1 MNDNRTDFNQFT
13 NLYSLSK
20 TLRFSLEPEPKE
32 KTLENLGFIKKEN
45 VWVLDEKNSLLG
57 QDKER
62 ADDYKKVK
70 GLIDDYIKDFIEKSL
85 SHLEL
90 NKEDLENFEKLYKKK
105 GKNEEERICFD
116 EIKAKL
122 RGQIADYLKNDPCYP
137 SILKESKGKGK
148 GKGKKVV
155 DHSSNA
161 STNPSVPEV
170 NKKKEKGKSK
180 KEDNETFFFEHLYN
194 FVEEDDRR
202 YIDKFKKF
210 TTYFR
215 GFNENRKNLFTEE
228 AQATAIAYRL
238 VHDNLPKFIDNMQC
252 FEAFKDAGL
261 ADKLPELYASLGAEP
276 GVGTIDE
283 MFRLDY
289 YSRLLTQSHIDI
301 YNAVI
306 GGKTTDKEKIQGLNE
321 LVNLYNQQQ
330 TDRSMRLPLFKPLFK
345 QILSDRGSL
354 SWLPEQFGSDN
365 EVLES
370 IEACYIALEYTFS
383 SLKQLLKELGSYNL
397 SQVYVDYAMLPPVS
411 QQIADDWSAI
421 YRALDAAFMRENPKK
436 EEETDP
442 EYEERRQKYFKNK
455 DACSIAEVDA
465 ALETQKETLDKQEE
479 ALEKQNP
486 DAPHALVGYFSRLG
500 EGRKEGKAQDDLF
513 TSIAALH
520 DEAEPLLAA
529 PYPEEKNLAQ
539 DKVSVEKLKNLLD
552 AVKALQHF
560 VAPLAATAEQPDKDE
575 RFYGQLMPLWLSLG
589 QITPLYNKVRDYLT
603 RKPYSVEKIKLNF
616 ECPTLM
622 GGWAAD
628 DKGYLQYKTLIFRKA
643 GIYYLGII
651 AKGKRRGRKGKK
663 GDEYNARA
671 DGSERYF
678 EKMEYRFAKPALDF
692 NNRFFTDEKGIKPT
706 QEIRSIKERKEKT
719 EEDHHALI
727 DFFKSCLEVYPNYKK
742 FGFRF
747 AETSEYNTVGEF
759 LEDAR
764 RQAYGVSFSLVRED
778 DIYRLVDEGKL
789 YLFKIYSKDFS
800 PKSKG
805 TPNLHTIYWRMLF
818 DPRNLADVSFQ
829 LNGHGEVFYR
839 KPSLQKEP
847 EKPTHPAGRPIA
859 NKRADATKKESC
871 FAYDLIKDKRFTE
884 RHFELHVPITL
895 NFKSRQIKDINQ
907 MVKEYIHDAADL
919 HVIGIDRGE
928 RNLLYLSLIDMQGR
942 IVKQQSLNSVGET
955 DYYASQ
961 GGIAKQESPNEV
973 DRTDYHALLE
983 KREVER
989 QKARRSWQT
998 IESIK
1003 ELKEGYL
1010 SQVVRVVANWMVEY
1024 HAIVALENL
1033 NFGFKRGRQKV
1044 EKQVYQKFEKMLTDK
1059 LCYLVDKTKDA
1070 DEPGGALRAYQ
1081 LAKPLEKSANM
1092 GFQNGFLFYV
1102 PAWNTSKIDP
1112 VTGFVNLFDTRYEN
1126 EKKARNFFDR
1136 FDAIH
1141 YNETAGLFEFVF
1153 QYRKFPTKAESTR
1166 NGWTLCSHG
1175 ERIEAFKDKAGHW
1188 DTCTVNLTEEL
1199 KKLFKHYGIALD
1211 GDLRAAISRQTDKK
1225 FFQNDKRE
1233 GDCPR
1238 GLMQLFRL
1246 MVQMRNSEPG
1256 TNTDYLISPVADAQ
1270 GRFFD
1275 SREVGDD
1282 LPKDADA
1289 NGAYNIAR
1297 KGLWLVRKIKEDPS
1311 FKKMTLTNQ
1320 EWLSFAQEKPYE
1332 G

>member
-1 MNDNRTDFNQFT
+1 MNDNRTDFNQFS

-20 TLRFSLEPEPKE
+20 TLRFSLDPRG
-32 KTLENLGFIKKEN
+32 KTLENILKNG
-45 VWVLDEKNSLLG
+45 LLDQDEK
-57 QDKER
+57 R
-62 ADDYKKVK
+62 ADDYKRVK
-70 GLIDDYIKDFIEKSL
+70 ALMDEYHKHFIETALTGFELDAKELEEYYTLYRL
-85 SHLEL
+85 SGKDEKQKKRFDKVQTEL
-90 NKEDLENFEKLYKKK
+90 RE
-105 GKNEEERICFD
+105 
-116 EIKAKL
+116 
-122 RGQIADYLKNDPCYP
+122 QIAKRMTSDPSYKA
-137 SILKESKGKGK
+137 LFKDDML
-148 GKGKKVV
+148 KKVLPEFAGTDDERRLV
-155 DHSSNA
+155 A
-161 STNPSVPEV
+161 S
-170 NKKKEKGKSK
+170 
-180 KEDNETFFFEHLYN
+180 
-194 FVEEDDRR
+194 
-202 YIDKFKKF
+202 FKDF
-210 TTYFR
+210 TTYFQ
-215 GFNENRKNLFTEE
+215 GFYTNRKNLYTAE
-228 AQATAIAYRL
+228 AQSTAIAYRL

-252 FEAFKDAGL
+252 FEAFKAAGL
-261 ADKLPELYASLGAEP
+261 ADKLPELYASLGVEP

-321 LVNLYNQQQ
+321 LINLYNQQQ

-345 QILSDRGSL
+345 QILSDRGGL

-411 QQIADDWSAI
+411 QQIYDDWSTI
-421 YRALDAAFMRENPKK
+421 YRALDAAFMRANPKK

-500 EGRKEGKAQDDLF
+500 ECRKEGKAQDDLF
-513 TSIAALH
+513 ARIAALH
-520 DEAEPLLAA
+520 EEVEPLLAA
-529 PYPEEKNLAQ
+529 PYPKEKNLAQ
-539 DKVSVEKLKNLLD
+539 DKESVEKLKNLLD

-575 RFYGQLMPLWLSLG
+575 RFYGQLMPLWLALG
-589 QITPLYNKVRDYLT
+589 QVTPLYNKVRDYLT

-616 ECPTLM
+616 ECPKLM
-622 GGWAAD
+622 GGWSAD
-628 DKGYLQYKTLIFRKA
+628 EKGSLQYKTLIFRKA
-643 GIYYLGII
+643 GFYYLGII
-651 AKGKRRGRKGKK
+651 AKGESIDRLSVCV
-663 GDEYNARA
+663 DP
-671 DGSERYF
+671 SVSCF
-678 EKMEYRFAKPALDF
+678 EKMEYRLAKPAQDF
-692 NNRFFTDEKGIKPT
+692 YNQFFRNEKGIKPT
-706 QEIRSIKERKEKT
+706 KEIRSIKERKEKT

-764 RQAYGVSFSLVRED
+764 RQAYGVSFSRVRKD

-800 PKSKG
+800 NHSKG

-859 NKRADATKKESC
+859 NKRAGAKKKESC
-871 FAYDLIKDKRFTE
+871 FNYDLIKDERFTE

-907 MVKEYIHDAADL
+907 MVNEYIHDADDL

-942 IVKQQSLNSVGET
+942 IVKQQSLNCVGET
-955 DYYASQ
+955 DFYAPQ
-961 GGIAKQESPNEV
+961 GRIVKQQSLNQV

-983 KREVER
+983 KREGER

-1010 SQVVRVVANWMVEY
+1010 SQVVRVVANWMVEH

-1044 EKQVYQKFEKMLTDK
+1044 EKQVYQKFEKMLIDK
-1059 LCYLVDKTKDA
+1059 LNYLVDKKKSA

-1081 LAKPLEKSANM
+1081 LTNKFESFAQMDRQS
-1092 GFQNGFLFYV
+1092 GFLFYV

-1126 EKKARNFFDR
+1126 VKKAQKFFEK
-1136 FDAIH
+1136 FDAIR
-1141 YNETAGLFEFVF
+1141 YNEAAGQFEFVF
-1153 QYRKFPTKAESTR
+1153 QYRKFTAKAEGTR
-1166 NGWTLCSHG
+1166 DKWTLCSHG
-1175 ERIEAFKDKAGHW
+1175 ERIESFKDKANQW

-1199 KKLFKHYGIALD
+1199 EKLFAHYGIALD
-1211 GDLRAAISRQTDKK
+1211 GDLRAAIVGQTDKA
-1225 FFQNDKRE
+1225 FFQNDKR
-1233 GDCPR
+1233 DDKKPR

-1246 MVQMRNSEPG
+1246 MVQMRNSRPG

-1275 SREVGDD
+1275 SRKVGDD

-1297 KGLWLVRKIKEDPS
+1297 KGLWFVRKIKEGAS
-1311 FKKMTLTNQ
+1311 SKEMKLTNQ

>member
-1 MNDNRTDFNQFT
+1 MNDNRTDFNQFS

-20 TLRFSLEPEPKE
+20 TLRFSLDPRG
-32 KTLENLGFIKKEN
+32 KTLENILKNG
-45 VWVLDEKNSLLG
+45 LLDQDEK
-57 QDKER
+57 R
-62 ADDYKKVK
+62 ADDYKRVK
-70 GLIDDYIKDFIEKSL
+70 ALMDEYHKHFIETALTGFELDAKELEEYYTLYRL
-85 SHLEL
+85 SGKDEKQKKRFDKVQTEL
-90 NKEDLENFEKLYKKK
+90 RE
-105 GKNEEERICFD
+105 
-116 EIKAKL
+116 
-122 RGQIADYLKNDPCYP
+122 QIAKRMTSDSSYKALFKDDM
-137 SILKESKGKGK
+137 L
-148 GKGKKVV
+148 KKVLPEFAGTDDERRLV
-155 DHSSNA
+155 A
-161 STNPSVPEV
+161 S
-170 NKKKEKGKSK
+170 
-180 KEDNETFFFEHLYN
+180 
-194 FVEEDDRR
+194 
-202 YIDKFKKF
+202 FKDF
-210 TTYFR
+210 TTYFQ
-215 GFNENRKNLFTEE
+215 GFYTNRKNLYTAE
-228 AQATAIAYRL
+228 AQSTAIAYRL

-252 FEAFKDAGL
+252 FEAFKAAGL
-261 ADKLPELYASLGAEP
+261 ADKLPELYASLGVEP

-321 LVNLYNQQQ
+321 LINLYNQQQ

-345 QILSDRGSL
+345 QILSDRGGL

-370 IEACYIALEYTFS
+370 IEACYKELEYTFS
-383 SLKQLLKELGSYNL
+383 SLKQLLEELGNYNL

-411 QQIADDWSAI
+411 QQIYDDWSTI
-421 YRALDAAFMRENPKK
+421 YRALDAAFMRANPKK
-436 EEETDP
+436 EEEKDP

-465 ALETQKETLDKQEE
+465 ALEMQKETLDKQEE

-500 EGRKEGKAQDDLF
+500 ECRKEGKAQDDLF
-513 TSIAALH
+513 ARIAALH
-520 DEAEPLLAA
+520 EEVEPLLAA
-529 PYPEEKNLAQ
+529 PYPKEKNLAQ
-539 DKVSVEKLKNLLD
+539 DKESVEKLKNLLD

-575 RFYGQLMPLWLSLG
+575 RFYGQLMPLWLALG
-589 QITPLYNKVRDYLT
+589 QVTPLYNKVRDYLT

-616 ECPTLM
+616 ECPKLM
-622 GGWAAD
+622 GGWSAD
-628 DKGYLQYKTLIFRKA
+628 EKGSLQYKTLIFRKA
-643 GIYYLGII
+643 GFYYLGII
-651 AKGKRRGRKGKK
+651 AKGESIDRLSVCV
-663 GDEYNARA
+663 DP
-671 DGSERYF
+671 SVSCF
-678 EKMEYRFAKPALDF
+678 EKMEYRLAKPAQDF
-692 NNRFFTDEKGIKPT
+692 YNQFFRNEKGIKPT
-706 QEIRSIKERKEKT
+706 EEIRSIKERKEKT

-742 FGFRF
+742 FGFHF
-747 AETSEYNTVGEF
+747 AETSEYNNVGEF

-764 RQAYGVSFSLVRED
+764 RQAYGVSFSRVRKD

-800 PKSKG
+800 DHSKG
-805 TPNLHTIYWRMLF
+805 RLNLHTIYWKMLF

-859 NKRADATKKESC
+859 NKRADAKKKESC

-942 IVKQQSLNSVGET
+942 IVKQESLNR
-955 DYYASQ
+955 
-961 GGIAKQESPNEV
+961 V

-1044 EKQVYQKFEKMLTDK
+1044 EKQVYQKFEKMLIDK
-1059 LCYLVDKTKDA
+1059 LNYLVDKKKSA

-1081 LAKPLEKSANM
+1081 LTNPFESFEKM
-1092 GFQNGFLFYV
+1092 GRQNGFLFYV

-1112 VTGFVNLFDTRYEN
+1112 VTGFVNLFDTRYESVA
-1126 EKKARNFFDR
+1126 KAQEFFQK
-1136 FDAIH
+1136 FDAIR
-1141 YNETAGLFEFVF
+1141 YNEATGLFEFVF
-1153 QYRKFPTKAESTR
+1153 QYSNFSPKVKDPK
-1166 NGWTLCSHG
+1166 NKWTLCSHG
-1175 ERIEAFKDKAGHW
+1175 ERIETSKDKAGHW
-1188 DTCTVNLTEEL
+1188 DTRTVNLTEEL

-1211 GDLRAAISRQTDKK
+1211 GDLRTAIVGQTDEA
-1225 FFQNDKRE
+1225 FFQNDKR
-1233 GDCPR
+1233 DDKKPR

-1246 MVQMRNSEPG
+1246 MVQMRNSRPG

-1297 KGLWLVRKIKEDPS
+1297 KGLWFVRKIKEGAS
-1311 FKKMTLTNQ
+1311 SKEMKLTNQ

>member
-252 FEAFKDAGL
+252 FEAFKAAGL
-261 ADKLPELYASLGAEP
+261 SHKLPELHASLGVEP

-513 TSIAALH
+513 ARIAARH
-520 DEAEPLLAA
+520 EEVEPLLAA
-529 PYPEEKNLAQ
+529 PYPKEKNLAQ
-539 DKVSVEKLKNLLD
+539 DKESVEKLKNLLD

-706 QEIRSIKERKEKT
+706 EEIRSIKKRMGRK
-719 EEDHHALI
+719 
-727 DFFKSCLEVYPNYKK
+727 
-742 FGFRF
+742 
-747 AETSEYNTVGEF
+747 
-759 LEDAR
+759 
-764 RQAYGVSFSLVRED
+764 
-778 DIYRLVDEGKL
+778 
-789 YLFKIYSKDFS
+789 
-800 PKSKG
+800 
-805 TPNLHTIYWRMLF
+805 
-818 DPRNLADVSFQ
+818 
-829 LNGHGEVFYR
+829 
-839 KPSLQKEP
+839 
-847 EKPTHPAGRPIA
+847 
-859 NKRADATKKESC
+859 TKC
-871 FAYDLIKDKRFTE
+871 T
-884 RHFELHVPITL
+884 
-895 NFKSRQIKDINQ
+895 
-907 MVKEYIHDAADL
+907 M
-919 HVIGIDRGE
+919 
-928 RNLLYLSLIDMQGR
+928 
-942 IVKQQSLNSVGET
+942 
-955 DYYASQ
+955 
-961 GGIAKQESPNEV
+961 
-973 DRTDYHALLE
+973 
-983 KREVER
+983 
-989 QKARRSWQT
+989 
-998 IESIK
+998 
-1003 ELKEGYL
+1003 
-1010 SQVVRVVANWMVEY
+1010 VVR
-1024 HAIVALENL
+1024 
-1033 NFGFKRGRQKV
+1033 
-1044 EKQVYQKFEKMLTDK
+1044 
-1059 LCYLVDKTKDA
+1059 
-1070 DEPGGALRAYQ
+1070 
-1081 LAKPLEKSANM
+1081 
-1092 GFQNGFLFYV
+1092 
-1102 PAWNTSKIDP
+1102 WNEC
-1112 VTGFVNLFDTRYEN
+1112 VN
-1126 EKKARNFFDR
+1126 A
-1136 FDAIH
+1136 
-1141 YNETAGLFEFVF
+1141 
-1153 QYRKFPTKAESTR
+1153 
-1166 NGWTLCSHG
+1166 
-1175 ERIEAFKDKAGHW
+1175 
-1188 DTCTVNLTEEL
+1188 
-1199 KKLFKHYGIALD
+1199 
-1211 GDLRAAISRQTDKK
+1211 
-1225 FFQNDKRE
+1225 
-1233 GDCPR
+1233 
-1238 GLMQLFRL
+1238 
-1246 MVQMRNSEPG
+1246 
-1256 TNTDYLISPVADAQ
+1256 
-1270 GRFFD
+1270 
-1275 SREVGDD
+1275 
-1282 LPKDADA
+1282 
-1289 NGAYNIAR
+1289 
-1297 KGLWLVRKIKEDPS
+1297 
-1311 FKKMTLTNQ
+1311 
-1320 EWLSFAQEKPYE
+1320 
-1332 G
+1332 

>member
-1 MNDNRTDFNQFT
+1 MENNRPDFNRFS

-20 TLRFSLEPEPKE
+20 TLRFSLDPVG
-32 KTLENLGFIKKEN
+32 KTLENIQKNGL
-45 VWVLDEKNSLLG
+45 LDQDEK
-57 QDKER
+57 R

-70 GLIDDYIKDFIEKSL
+70 GLMDEFHKHFIETAL
-85 SHLEL
+85 AGFEL
-90 NKEDLENFEKLYKKK
+90 NGEELEEYSTLYRLPGKDEKQKKRFK
-105 GKNEEERICFD
+105 KIQSE
-116 EIKAKL
+116 L
-122 RGQIADYLKNDPCYP
+122 REQIAKRLTSDPRYKALFKDGMIKTVLP
-137 SILKESKGKGK
+137 EFARTDDERRL
-148 GKGKKVV
+148 V
-155 DHSSNA
+155 A
-161 STNPSVPEV
+161 S
-170 NKKKEKGKSK
+170 
-180 KEDNETFFFEHLYN
+180 
-194 FVEEDDRR
+194 
-202 YIDKFKKF
+202 FKDF
-210 TTYFR
+210 TTYFQ
-215 GFNENRKNLFTEE
+215 GFYTNRKNLYTAE
-228 AQATAIAYRL
+228 AQATAIACRL

-261 ADKLPELYASLGAEP
+261 ADKLPELYASLGVEL

-345 QILSDRGSL
+345 QILSDRDSL
-354 SWLPEQFGSDN
+354 SWLPEQFGSDD

-370 IEACYIALEYTFS
+370 IEACYNALKDTFS
-383 SLKQLLKELGSYNL
+383 SLKQLLEELGSYNL
-397 SQVYVDYAMLPPVS
+397 NQVYVDYAMLPPISLAVY
-411 QQIADDWSAI
+411 DDWSAI
-421 YRALDAAFMRENPKK
+421 YRALDAAFMRVNPKE
-436 EEETDP
+436 EEETDQ
-442 EYEERRQKYFKNK
+442 EYEERRQKHFKDK
-455 DACSIAEVDA
+455 DACSIAEVEE
-465 ALETQKETLDKQEE
+465 ALETQKETLDKPEE

-500 EGRKEGKAQDDLF
+500 ECRKEGKAQDDLF

-520 DEAEPLLAA
+520 DKAEPLLAA
-529 PYPEEKNLAQ
+529 LYPKEKNLAQ
-539 DKVSVEKLKNLLD
+539 DKASVEKLKNLLD
-552 AVKALQHF
+552 AVKALQHY

-575 RFYGQLMPLWLSLG
+575 RFYGQLMPLWLSLS

-616 ECPTLM
+616 ENSTLM
-622 GGWAAD
+622 DGWHVNKIRDNTAVILRKDGVYFLAIMNKKHNQTFD
-628 DKGYLQYKTLIFRKA
+628 AKNIQTDGVCYEMMNYYLLQEPFKMLPKVFFSKSRIGEFNPSSQIMEIYKRGSFRK
-643 GIYYLGII
+643 GNSFRI
-651 AKGKRRGRKGKK
+651 
-663 GDEYNARA
+663 
-671 DGSERYF
+671 
-678 EKMEYRFAKPALDF
+678 
-692 NNRFFTDEKGIKPT
+692 
-706 QEIRSIKERKEKT
+706 
-719 EEDHHALI
+719 EDCRALI
-727 DFFKSCLEVYPNYKK
+727 DFYKYAISRHQDWK
-742 FGFRF
+742 NFGFQF
-747 AETSEYNTVGEF
+747 SETQSYNDISDFYREVETQGY
-759 LEDAR
+759 R
-764 RQAYGVSFSLVRED
+764 ISFSPVSENYINRM
-778 DIYRLVDEGKL
+778 VDEGKL

-800 PKSKG
+800 PNSKG

-839 KPSLQKEP
+839 KPTLPQEP

-859 NKRADATKKESC
+859 NKRADAKKKESC
-871 FAYDLIKDKRFTE
+871 FKIDLIKDKRFTKL
-884 RHFELHVPITL
+884 HFELHVPITL
-895 NFKSRQIKDINQ
+895 NFKSRQVANINQ
-907 MVKEYIHDAADL
+907 MVKDYIRDADDL

-942 IVKQQSLNSVGET
+942 IVKQQSLNCVGET
-955 DYYASQ
+955 DFYAPQ
-961 GGIAKQESPNEV
+961 GRIVKQQSLNQV

-983 KREVER
+983 KREGER
-989 QKARRSWQT
+989 QAARRSWQT

-1010 SQVVRVVANWMVEY
+1010 SQAVRVVANWMVQY

-1044 EKQVYQKFEKMLTDK
+1044 ERQVYQKFEKMLIDK
-1059 LCYLVDKTKDA
+1059 LNYLVDKKKAD
-1070 DEPGGALRAYQ
+1070 DEPGGALHAYQ
-1081 LAKPLEKSANM
+1081 LANPFVSFEKM
-1092 GFQNGFLFYV
+1092 GRQSGFLFYV

-1126 EKKARNFFDR
+1126 VKKARNFFAK
-1136 FDAIH
+1136 FDAIR
-1141 YNETAGLFEFVF
+1141 YNEATGLFEFVF
-1153 QYRKFPTKAESTR
+1153 QYREFTAKAEGTR
-1166 NGWTLCSHG
+1166 DKWTLCSHG
-1175 ERIEAFKDKAGHW
+1175 ERIETFKDKANQW

-1211 GDLRAAISRQTDKK
+1211 GDLRTAIVGQTDKA
-1225 FFQNDKRE
+1225 FFQNDKR
-1233 GDCPR
+1233 DDKKPR

-1297 KGLWLVRKIKEDPS
+1297 KGLWFVRKIKEGAS
-1311 FKKMTLTNQ
+1311 SKEMKLTNQ

>member
-1 MNDNRTDFNQFT
+1 MNDNRTDFNQFS

-20 TLRFSLEPEPKE
+20 TLRFSLDPRG
-32 KTLENLGFIKKEN
+32 KTLENILKNG
-45 VWVLDEKNSLLG
+45 LLDQDEK
-57 QDKER
+57 R
-62 ADDYKKVK
+62 ADDYKRVK
-70 GLIDDYIKDFIEKSL
+70 ALMDEYHKHFIETALTGFELDAKELEEYYTLYRL
-85 SHLEL
+85 SGKDEKQKKRFDKVQTEL
-90 NKEDLENFEKLYKKK
+90 RE
-105 GKNEEERICFD
+105 
-116 EIKAKL
+116 
-122 RGQIADYLKNDPCYP
+122 QIAKRMTSDSCYKALFKDDMLKKDLPEFAGTDDERR
-137 SILKESKGKGK
+137 L
-148 GKGKKVV
+148 V
-155 DHSSNA
+155 A
-161 STNPSVPEV
+161 S
-170 NKKKEKGKSK
+170 
-180 KEDNETFFFEHLYN
+180 
-194 FVEEDDRR
+194 
-202 YIDKFKKF
+202 FKDF
-210 TTYFR
+210 TTYFQ
-215 GFNENRKNLFTEE
+215 GFYTNRKNLYTAE
-228 AQATAIAYRL
+228 AQSTAIAYRL

-252 FEAFKDAGL
+252 FEAFKAAGL
-261 ADKLPELYASLGAEP
+261 ADKLPELYASLGVEP

-321 LVNLYNQQQ
+321 LINLYNQQQ

-345 QILSDRGSL
+345 QILSDRDSL
-354 SWLPEQFGSDN
+354 SWLPGQFGSDN

-383 SLKQLLKELGSYNL
+383 SLKQLLEELGNYDL
-397 SQVYVDYAMLPPVS
+397 HKVYVYYAMLPPISLAVY
-411 QQIADDWSAI
+411 DDWSAI
-421 YRALDAAFMRENPKK
+421 YRALDAAFMRENPRKK
-436 EEETDP
+436 NEKDEK
-442 EYEERRQKYFKNK
+442 YEERRQKYFKNK
-455 DACSIAEVDA
+455 SACSIAEV
-465 ALETQKETLDKQEE
+465 EE
-479 ALEKQNP
+479 ALVAQ
-486 DAPHALVGYFSRLG
+486 DADSPHALAGYFSRLRAGREDG
-500 EGRKEGKAQDDLF
+500 EASADLF
-513 TSIAALH
+513 ARITVLH
-520 DEAEPLLAA
+520 EEAEPLLTAS
-529 PYPEEKNLAQ
+529 YPKEKNLAR
-539 DKVSVEKLKNLLD
+539 DKESVEKLKNLLD

-575 RFYGQLMPLWLSLG
+575 RFYGQLMPLWHSLG
-589 QITPLYNKVRDYLT
+589 QVTPLYNQVRDYLT

-616 ECPTLM
+616 ENYTLM
-622 GGWAAD
+622 DGWDVNKIRDNTTVILRKDGAYFLAIM
-628 DKGYLQYKTLIFRKA
+628 DKKHNKTFDPKNIQTDGVCYEKMDYKLIPGPNKMLPKVFFSQ
-643 GIYYLGII
+643 
-651 AKGKRRGRKGKK
+651 KGKSEFNPSSQIMEIYEERGSFKK
-663 GDEYNARA
+663 GDSFR
-671 DGSERYF
+671 
-678 EKMEYRFAKPALDF
+678 
-692 NNRFFTDEKGIKPT
+692 I
-706 QEIRSIKERKEKT
+706 
-719 EEDHHALI
+719 EDCRALI
-727 DFFKSCLEVYPNYKK
+727 DFYKDAISRHPDWK
-742 FGFRF
+742 NFGFQF
-747 AETSEYNTVGEF
+747 SETQSYNDISDFYHEVEMQG
-759 LEDAR
+759 
-764 RQAYGVSFSLVRED
+764 YSISFSPVSENY
-778 DIYRLVDEGKL
+778 INSMVDGGKL

-800 PKSKG
+800 SKSKG
-805 TPNLHTIYWRMLF
+805 RPNLHTIYWRMLF
-818 DPRNLADVSFQ
+818 DPRNLADVSFR
-829 LNGHGEVFYR
+829 LNGGGEVFYR
-839 KPSLQKEP
+839 KASLPNEP

-895 NFKSRQIKDINQ
+895 NFKSRQIKNINQ
-907 MVKEYIHDAADL
+907 MVNEYIHDADDL

-942 IVKQQSLNSVGET
+942 IVKQESLNR
-955 DYYASQ
+955 
-961 GGIAKQESPNEV
+961 V

-1010 SQVVRVVANWMVEY
+1010 SQAVRVVADWMVQY

-1044 EKQVYQKFEKMLTDK
+1044 ERQVYQKFEKMLIDK
-1059 LCYLVDKTKDA
+1059 LSYLVDKKTPA

-1081 LAKPLEKSANM
+1081 LTNKFTSFAQMSR
-1092 GFQNGFLFYV
+1092 QNGFLFYV

-1112 VTGFVNLFDTRYEN
+1112 VTGFVNLFDTRYESVA
-1126 EKKARNFFDR
+1126 KAQEFFQK
-1136 FDAIH
+1136 FDAIR
-1141 YNETAGLFEFVF
+1141 YNEATGLFEFVF
-1153 QYRKFPTKAESTR
+1153 QYSNFSPKVKDPK
-1166 NGWTLCSHG
+1166 NKWTLCSHG
-1175 ERIEAFKDKAGHW
+1175 ERIETSKDKAGHW

-1199 KKLFKHYGIALD
+1199 KKLFAHYGIALN

-1246 MVQMRNSEPG
+1246 MVQMRNSIPHTE
-1256 TNTDYLISPVADAQ
+1256 TDYLISPVADAQ

-1275 SREVGDD
+1275 SREAGDD

-1320 EWLSFAQEKPYE
+1320 EWLSLGKALRGMTQPPWPWTTISPYRC
-1332 G
+1332 

>member
-1 MNDNRTDFNQFT
+1 MNDNRPDFNQFT

-90 NKEDLENFEKLYKKK
+90 KKEDLEKYEELYKTK
-105 GKNEEERICFD
+105 GKNEKQRSSFEKV
-116 EIKAKL
+116 KAKL
-122 RGQIADYLKNDPCYP
+122 RKQITEHLTSDPCYP
-137 SILKESKGKGK
+137 SILKDKVNKNESKNFYF
-148 GKGKKVV
+148 KV
-155 DHSSNA
+155 
-161 STNPSVPEV
+161 
-170 NKKKEKGKSK
+170 
-180 KEDNETFFFEHLYN
+180 LYN
-194 FVEEDDRR
+194 FVKEDDRK
-202 YIDKFKKF
+202 YIDKFDGF

-252 FEAFKDAGL
+252 FEAFKAAGL
-261 ADKLPELYASLGAEP
+261 ADKLPDLYASLGVEP

-321 LVNLYNQQQ
+321 LINLYNKQQ

-354 SWLPEQFGSDN
+354 SWLPEQFGSDD

-370 IEACYIALEYTFS
+370 IEACYNALEDTFS
-383 SLKQLLKELGSYNL
+383 SLMQLLKGLDSYNQN
-397 SQVYVDYAMLPPVS
+397 QVYVDYAMLPSIS
-411 QQIADDWSAI
+411 QQIHDDWSAI

-436 EEETDP
+436 KKESDEK
-442 EYEERRQKYFKNK
+442 YEERRQKYFKNK
-455 DACSIAEVDA
+455 DACSIAEVEA
-465 ALETQKETLDKQEE
+465 

-486 DAPHALVGYFSRLG
+486 DAPHALVGYFSCLG

-513 TSIAALH
+513 TSIANLH
-520 DEAEPLLAA
+520 DKVKPLLAA
-529 PYPEEKNLAQ
+529 PYPKEKNLAQ
-539 DKVSVEKLKNLLD
+539 DKASVEKLKNLLD

-589 QITPLYNKVRDYLT
+589 QITPLYNKLRDYLT

-616 ECPTLM
+616 ENSTLM
-622 GGWAAD
+622 DGWHVNKIRDNTAVILRKDGVYFLAIMNKKHNQTFD
-628 DKGYLQYKTLIFRKA
+628 AKNIQTDGVCYEKMNYYLLQEPFKMLPKVFFSKSRIGEFNPSPQIMEIYKRDSFRK
-643 GIYYLGII
+643 
-651 AKGKRRGRKGKK
+651 
-663 GDEYNARA
+663 GDSFR
-671 DGSERYF
+671 
-678 EKMEYRFAKPALDF
+678 
-692 NNRFFTDEKGIKPT
+692 I
-706 QEIRSIKERKEKT
+706 
-719 EEDHHALI
+719 EDCHALI
-727 DFFKSCLEVYPNYKK
+727 DFYKDAISRHPDWK
-742 FGFRF
+742 NFGFQF
-747 AETSEYNTVGEF
+747 SETQSYNDISDFYREVETQGY
-759 LEDAR
+759 R
-764 RQAYGVSFSLVRED
+764 ISFSPVSENYINRM
-778 DIYRLVDEGKL
+778 VDEGKL

-800 PKSKG
+800 PNSKG
-805 TPNLHTIYWRMLF
+805 MPNLHTIYWRMLF

-839 KPSLQKEP
+839 KASPTADPK
-847 EKPTHPAGRPIA
+847 KPTHPAGRPIA
-859 NKRADATKKESC
+859 NKRADAKKKESC
-871 FAYDLIKDKRFTE
+871 FKIDLIKDKRFTE
-884 RHFELHVPITL
+884 LHFELHVPITL
-895 NFKSRQIKDINQ
+895 NFKSRKVANIKQ
-907 MVKEYIHDAADL
+907 MVNDYIRDAADL
-919 HVIGIDRGE
+919 HIIGIDRGE

-942 IVKQQSLNSVGET
+942 IVEQRSLN
-955 DYYASQ
+955 Q
-961 GGIAKQESPNEV
+961 V

-983 KREVER
+983 KREGER
-989 QKARRSWQT
+989 QAARRSWQT

-1010 SQVVRVVANWMVEY
+1010 SQAVRVVADWMVQH

-1044 EKQVYQKFEKMLTDK
+1044 ERQVYQKFEKMLIDK
-1059 LCYLVDKTKDA
+1059 LNYLVDKKKPA

-1081 LAKPLEKSANM
+1081 LTNKFVSFAQM
-1092 GFQNGFLFYV
+1092 GCQNGFLFYV

-1112 VTGFVNLFDTRYEN
+1112 VTGFVNLFDTRYES
-1126 EKKARNFFDR
+1126 KDKAKEFFEN
-1136 FDAIH
+1136 FDAIR
-1141 YNETAGLFEFVF
+1141 YNKATGLFEFSF
-1153 QYRKFPTKAESTR
+1153 HYSKFKTKVKDKRDE
-1166 NGWTLCSHG
+1166 WTLCSHG
-1175 ERIEAFKDKAGHW
+1175 ERIEMFKDRAGHW
-1188 DTCTVNLTEEL
+1188 EACTVNLTEEL
-1199 KKLFKHYGIALD
+1199 KKLFKHYGVALD
-1211 GDLRAAISRQTDKK
+1211 GDLRAAIVGQTDKA
-1225 FFQNDKRE
+1225 FFQNDKRDDE
-1233 GDCPR
+1233 KPR

-1246 MVQMRNSEPG
+1246 MVQMRNSDSK
-1256 TNTDYLISPVADAQ
+1256 NNLDYIISPVADAQ

-1275 SREVGDD
+1275 SRKVGDD

-1297 KGLWLVRKIKEDPS
+1297 KGLWFVRKIKEGAS
-1311 FKKMTLTNQ
+1311 SKEMRLTNQ

>member
-1 MNDNRTDFNQFT
+1 MNDNRTDFNQFS

-20 TLRFSLEPEPKE
+20 TLRFSLDPRG
-32 KTLENLGFIKKEN
+32 KTLENILKNG
-45 VWVLDEKNSLLG
+45 LLDQDEK
-57 QDKER
+57 R
-62 ADDYKKVK
+62 ADDYKRVK
-70 GLIDDYIKDFIEKSL
+70 ALMDEYHKHFIETAL
-85 SHLEL
+85 TGFEL
-90 NKEDLENFEKLYKKK
+90 DGEKLEEYYTLYRLSGKDEKQKK
-105 GKNEEERICFD
+105 RFD
-116 EIKAKL
+116 KVQTEL
-122 RGQIADYLKNDPCYP
+122 REQIAKRMTSDSRYKALFKDDMLKKDLPEFAGTDDERR
-137 SILKESKGKGK
+137 L
-148 GKGKKVV
+148 V
-155 DHSSNA
+155 A
-161 STNPSVPEV
+161 S
-170 NKKKEKGKSK
+170 
-180 KEDNETFFFEHLYN
+180 
-194 FVEEDDRR
+194 
-202 YIDKFKKF
+202 FKDF
-210 TTYFR
+210 TTYFQ
-215 GFNENRKNLFTEE
+215 GFYTNRKNLYTAE
-228 AQATAIAYRL
+228 AQSTAIAYRL

-252 FEAFKDAGL
+252 FEDFKAAGL
-261 ADKLPELYASLGAEP
+261 SHKLPELRASLGVEP

-321 LVNLYNQQQ
+321 LINLYNQQQ

-345 QILSDRGSL
+345 QILSDRGGL
-354 SWLPEQFGSDN
+354 SWLPEQFGSDG

-383 SLKQLLKELGSYNL
+383 SLKQLLEELGNYDL
-397 SQVYVDYAMLPPVS
+397 HKVYVYYAMLPPISLAVY
-411 QQIADDWSAI
+411 DDWSAI
-421 YRALDAAFMRENPKK
+421 YRALDAAFMRENPRKK
-436 EEETDP
+436 NEKDEK
-442 EYEERRQKYFKNK
+442 YEERRQKYFKNK
-455 DACSIAEVDA
+455 SACSIAEV
-465 ALETQKETLDKQEE
+465 EE
-479 ALEKQNP
+479 ALVAQ
-486 DAPHALVGYFSRLG
+486 DADSPHALAGYFSRLRAGREDG
-500 EGRKEGKAQDDLF
+500 EASADLF
-513 TSIAALH
+513 ARIAALH
-520 DEAEPLLAA
+520 KEAEPLLTT
-529 PYPEEKNLAQ
+529 PYPKEKNLAR
-539 DKVSVEKLKNLLD
+539 DKEGVGKLKNLLD

-616 ECPTLM
+616 ECPKLM
-622 GGWAAD
+622 GGWSAD
-628 DKGYLQYKTLIFRKA
+628 EKGSLQYKTLIFRKA
-643 GIYYLGII
+643 GFYYLGII
-651 AKGKRRGRKGKK
+651 AKGESIDRLSVCV
-663 GDEYNARA
+663 DP
-671 DGSERYF
+671 SVSCF
-678 EKMEYRFAKPALDF
+678 EKMEYRLAKPAQDF
-692 NNRFFTDEKGIKPT
+692 YNQFFRNEKGIKPT
-706 QEIRSIKERKEKT
+706 EEIRSIKKRKEKT

-764 RQAYGVSFSLVRED
+764 RQAYGVSFSRVRED

-839 KPSLQKEP
+839 KPTLPKEP

-859 NKRADATKKESC
+859 NKRAGAKKKESC
-871 FAYDLIKDKRFTE
+871 FNYDLIKDERFTE
-884 RHFELHVPITL
+884 PHFELHVPITL
-895 NFKSRQIKDINQ
+895 NFKSRQVANINQ
-907 MVKEYIHDAADL
+907 MVKDYIHDADDL

-955 DYYASQ
+955 DFYASQ
-961 GGIAKQESPNEV
+961 GGIVKQQSLNQV

-983 KREVER
+983 KREGER

-1044 EKQVYQKFEKMLTDK
+1044 ERQVYQKFEKMLIDK
-1059 LCYLVDKTKDA
+1059 LNYLVDKKKSV
-1070 DEPGGALRAYQ
+1070 DEPGGALHAYQ
-1081 LAKPLEKSANM
+1081 LTNKFESFAQMSR
-1092 GFQNGFLFYV
+1092 QNGFLFYV

-1112 VTGFVNLFDTRYEN
+1112 VTGFVNLFDTRYESVA
-1126 EKKARNFFDR
+1126 KAQEFFQK
-1136 FDAIH
+1136 FDAIR
-1141 YNETAGLFEFVF
+1141 YNEATGLFEFVF
-1153 QYRKFPTKAESTR
+1153 QYSNFSPKVKDPK
-1166 NGWTLCSHG
+1166 NKWTLCSHG
-1175 ERIEAFKDKAGHW
+1175 ERIETSKDKAGHW
-1188 DTCTVNLTEEL
+1188 NTRTVNLTEEL
-1199 KKLFKHYGIALD
+1199 KELFARYGIALD
-1211 GDLRAAISRQTDKK
+1211 GDLQAAIGRQTDKA
-1225 FFQNDKRE
+1225 FFQNDKRDD
-1233 GDCPR
+1233 GSPR